1 MPTLARL
8 QRLLI
13 GLILISSLACTRSV
27 EPSVPAMP
35 VSLSIPLYSAQY
47 QTLLSPG
54 GIALFTHRYS
64 DADALGY
71 GGLALVRSLTE
82 TRFFAYDLA
91 CPYERKAGVRLQIDD
106 LALLCPSCG
115 SSFEVVYGSGIPTS
129 GPARHPLRHYRTHY
143 DQHTQILRITN

>member
-1 MPTLARL
+1 MPTPLRW
-8 QRLLI
+8 QRLLV
-13 GLILISSLACTRSV
+13 GLVLISSLACSRSV
-27 EPSVPAMP
+27 EPSIPAMP
-35 VSLSIPLYSAQY
+35 VSMSIPLYAAEHQP
-47 QTLLSPG
+47 LLSPG
-54 GIALFTHRYS
+54 GIALFTRRYS

-71 GGLALVRSLTE
+71 GGLALVRSLTQ
-82 TRFFAYDLA
+82 TSFFAYDLA

-129 GPARHPLRHYRTHY
+129 GPARHPLRQYRTHY